1 MKQALQ
7 AQMDEK
13 SRKKEAEK
21 KHLEFEEMRDE

>member
-21 KHLEFEEMRDE
+21 KNLEFEEMRDE